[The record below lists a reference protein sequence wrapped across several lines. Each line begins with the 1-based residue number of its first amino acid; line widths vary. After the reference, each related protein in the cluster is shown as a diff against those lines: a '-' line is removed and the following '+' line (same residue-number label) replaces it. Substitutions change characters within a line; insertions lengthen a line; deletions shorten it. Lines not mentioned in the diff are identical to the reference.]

1 MRRTRTGIAYASGGT
16 DGPLLL
22 LLHGLGAT
30 GAVWTRFL
38 AEFQE
43 SWPGRWAAPDLRGH
57 GLSLAQPPYGYA
69 VHAADMAELATELE
83 APSVTVLGHSF
94 GGVVG
99 AVLGSGWYGVTV
111 DRVVALGVKIEW
123 TDDEVARAQAMAR
136 RPRQEFGS
144 AAEAAERH
152 LKLAGLRELV
162 DPAEPVARAGVRV
175 IDGGWAAALDPR
187 AFGAVG
193 PSVETVLSR
202 CAAPLRL
209 AAGSGDAMVGLDAMR
224 RIDPD
229 AVVLDGLGHNAHY
242 EKPSAVW
249 ELLQP
254 DTAR

>member
-1 MRRTRTGIAYASGGT
+1 MRRTRSGIAYASGGS

-30 GAVWTRFL
+30 GAVWARLL
-38 AEFQE
+38 AQFQDA
-43 SWPGRWAAPDLRGH
+43 WPGRWAAPDLRGH
-57 GLSLAQPPYGYA
+57 GLSLAEAPNGFG
-69 VHAADMAELATELE
+69 VHAADMAELAAELE

-99 AVLGSGWYGVTV
+99 AVLGSGWYGVGV

-123 TDDEVARAQAMAR
+123 TEDEISRAQAMAR
-136 RPRQEFGS
+136 RPPQVFGS
-144 AAEAAERH
+144 AADAAERH

-162 DPAEPVARAGVRV
+162 DPAEPVARAGVKV
-175 IDGGWAAALDPR
+175 VDGGWVAALDPR

-209 AAGSGDAMVGLDAMR
+209 AAGSGDAMVGLDVMR
-224 RIDPD
+224 RVDPD
-229 AVVLDGLGHNAHY
+229 AVVIEGAGHNAHY
-242 EKPSAVW
+242 ETPDKVW
-249 ELLQP
+249 ALL
-254 DTAR
+254 D

>member
-1 MRRTRTGIAYASGGT
+1 
-16 DGPLLL
+16 
-22 LLHGLGAT
+22 
-30 GAVWTRFL
+30 
-38 AEFQE
+38 
-43 SWPGRWAAPDLRGH
+43 
-57 GLSLAQPPYGYA
+57 
-69 VHAADMAELATELE
+69 MAELAAEVG

-111 DRVVALGVKIEW
+111 DRVVALGVKIDW

-136 RPRQEFGS
+136 RPPQVFAS
-144 AAEAAERH
+144 AGVAADRH

-175 IDGGWAAALDPR
+175 VGGGWIAALDPR

-193 PSVETVLSR
+193 PSVETVLAR

-209 AAGSGDAMVGLDAMR
+209 AAGATDPMVGLDAMR

-229 AVVLDGLGHNAHY
+229 AVLIDGAGHNAHY
-242 EKPSAVW
+242 ETPESVW
-249 ELLQP
+249 RLLP
-254 DTAR
+254 T